1 MRSLNLSTCCW
12 PKGKR
17 AWTTASSLRR
27 FIQSLRSSRH
37 FCYSSLKMRCPLRFL
52 THFFNARHTQKCIS
66 AQSRCLFIE
75 SPHRLT
81 DFLGNQP
88 FSTRFFCSNSSNML
102 QNDEKAI
109 TPKSV
114 DQINESTQSDAA
126 TNKMPARANTH
137 QHLVPKWYSA
147 FITMGWNSPMIK
159 KVAAP
164 MISPV

>member
-1 MRSLNLSTCCW
+1 
-12 PKGKR
+12 
-17 AWTTASSLRR
+17 
-27 FIQSLRSSRH
+27 
-37 FCYSSLKMRCPLRFL
+37 
-52 THFFNARHTQKCIS
+52 
-66 AQSRCLFIE
+66 
-75 SPHRLT
+75 
-81 DFLGNQP
+81 
-88 FSTRFFCSNSSNML
+88 ML

-114 DQINESTQSDAA
+114 DQINEATQSDAA